1 MDPVPRVGGEGS
13 LDVERSRIQALARQT
28 SPSLLILALLVMSPC
43 LGHSIPSTPEPC
55 RNLQIRIRSPP
66 SYETQPRA
74 DSDEVGKED
83 APLGTR

>member
-1 MDPVPRVGGEGS
+1 MDPVPRGGGEGS

-43 LGHSIPSTPEPC
+43 LGHGLPSTPEPC

-66 SYETQPRA
+66 H
-74 DSDEVGKED
+74 
-83 APLGTR
+83 TRPSHVPTPMRWEKRMRL